1 MAPTQPRN
9 PAKKRARK
17 TRKAAVHLTPEETER
32 FFAAVKRTRDT
43 AIFRILY
50 HRGLRA
56 SEIGMLQLSDW
67 SPATG
72 RLQVHRLKGSHSLDY
87 QLKPVEVKALRA
99 WLRTRGS
106 HPGPLFPSRRKGGI
120 TRWPIFRLMR
130 HYCALAGIAPEKA
143 HPHAWKHT
151 CGTSNA
157 EQGADLLDIKELL
170 GHANVQNSAIYIDHS
185 GKRRDRFAEKTK
197 DWK

>member
-1 MAPTQPRN
+1 MAPTP
-9 PAKKRARK
+9 PPKKHRK
-17 TRKAAVHLTPEETER
+17 SPKAAVHLTPEEVEQ
-32 FFAAVKRTRDT
+32 FFAACKDPRDT

-56 SEIGMLQLSDW
+56 SEIALLQLSDW
-67 SPATG
+67 SPSTG

-99 WLRTRGS
+99 WLRVRGS
-106 HPGPLFPSRRKGGI
+106 APGPIFLSRNKRGI
-120 TRWPIFRLMR
+120 TRWRIFHLMR
-130 HYCALAGIAPEKA
+130 RYCALAGIAPKKA

-157 EQGADLLDIKELL
+157 EHGADLLDIKELL
-170 GHANVQNSAIYIDHS
+170 GHANVQNSAKYIDHS
-185 GKRRDRFAEKTK
+185 GKRRDRFSEKSK